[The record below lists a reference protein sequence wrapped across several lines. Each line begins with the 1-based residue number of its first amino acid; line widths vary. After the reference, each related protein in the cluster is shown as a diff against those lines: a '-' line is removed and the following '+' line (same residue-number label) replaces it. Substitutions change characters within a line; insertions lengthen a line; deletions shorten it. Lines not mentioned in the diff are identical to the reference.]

1 MEELQNNII
10 NSSIIKILNEKNTE
24 YKSEQETKIETSDKE
39 KELYEEISELKL
51 MNKVLLIA
59 SKPSALIACLTSLF
73 L

>member
-59 SKPSALIACLTSLF
+59 F
-73 L
+73 LGVSFMAIVG

>member
-10 NSSIIKILNEKNTE
+10 NSSIIKILNKKNTE

-59 SKPSALIACLTSLF
+59 FLGLSFISLIG
-73 L
+73 

>member
-10 NSSIIKILNEKNTE
+10 NSSIIKILNKKNLE
-24 YKSEQETKIETSDKE
+24 HKPEQETKIETSDKE

-59 SKPSALIACLTSLF
+59 F
-73 L
+73 LGVSFMAIVG

>member
-10 NSSIIKILNEKNTE
+10 KILNQKNLE
-24 YKSEQETKIETSDKE
+24 HKPEQETKIKTSDRE

-59 SKPSALIACLTSLF
+59 F
-73 L
+73 LGVSFMASVG

>member
-10 NSSIIKILNEKNTE
+10 NSSIIKILNKKNTE
-24 YKSEQETKIETSDKE
+24 YKPEQETKIETSDKE

-59 SKPSALIACLTSLF
+59 FWGVSFIAIVG
-73 L
+73 

>member
-10 NSSIIKILNEKNTE
+10 NSSIIKILNKKNTE
-24 YKSEQETKIETSDKE
+24 YKPEQETKIETSDKE

-59 SKPSALIACLTSLF
+59 F
-73 L
+73 

>member
-10 NSSIIKILNEKNTE
+10 NSSIIKILNKKNTE
-24 YKSEQETKIETSDKE
+24 YKPEQETKIETSDKE

-59 SKPSALIACLTSLF
+59 FLGVSFMALVG
-73 L
+73 

>member
-51 MNKVLLIA
+51 INKVLLIA
-59 SKPSALIACLTSLF
+59 F
-73 L
+73 LGVSFMAIVG

>member
-24 YKSEQETKIETSDKE
+24 YKSEQETEIETIGKT
-39 KELYEEISELKL
+39 KELYKEISELKL

-59 SKPSALIACLTSLF
+59 FLGVTFMALVG
-73 L
+73 

>member
-39 KELYEEISELKL
+39 KELYEKISELKL

-59 SKPSALIACLTSLF
+59 FLGVSFMALVG
-73 L
+73 

>member
-59 SKPSALIACLTSLF
+59 F
-73 L
+73 LSVSFMAIVG

>member
-1 MEELQNNII
+1 MDELQNNII

-59 SKPSALIACLTSLF
+59 FLGVSFIAIVG
-73 L
+73 